1 MLSFGVAIHQDVQ
14 AAEQALAWRFILYA
28 DGIGRG
34 EKAER
39 RA

>member
-1 MLSFGVAIHQDVQ
+1 MLSFGVVIRLDAQ
-14 AAEQALAWRFILYA
+14 AAEQALAGRFILYA
-28 DGIGRG
+28 DDIGRG